1 MKEETL
7 EQIQKQKEFLIREC
21 YEQLYV
27 NKLNNTDQINKFIE
41 RHEPLNVTQ
50 EEKIQLK
57 F

>member
-21 YEQLYV
+21 YEKLYV